1 MLSWVV
7 ADLATAKALLEHET
21 VKSLVIVEA
30 LDAVIEWHERGVL
43 PLARAD
49 GRSAQQIRTWRLF
62 CTGGLKEG
70 FDPGAPTR
78 RFDAVLVDI
87 DHSPNFLLD
96 LQNAA
101 FYHERNPV
109 WTFRRGPSKDSGL
122 AVGHFA

>member
-49 GRSAQQIRTWRLF
+49 DRSAQQIRTWRLF
-62 CTGGLKEG
+62 CAGGLKEG
-70 FDPGAPTR
+70 FDRGAPTR

-87 DHSPNFLLD
+87 DHSPNFLSRSPERGLLSRVQPCLD
-96 LQNAA
+96 FSSRSL
-101 FYHERNPV
+101 E
-109 WTFRRGPSKDSGL
+109 G
-122 AVGHFA
+122 